1 MLRVENVAVSYR
13 EIPALKG
20 VSLEVRE
27 GEVVSVLG
35 PNGAGKTTLLRTVS
49 GLMRP
54 HEGGRITFLGERID
68 NAPPHQIVKKG
79 IVQVPEGRQIF
90 PDLTVLENLE
100 VGAVSDKDKA
110 RVRKKVDWVF
120 STFPE
125 LARRRGQ
132 KGGTLSGGEQQMLA
146 IGRALVCSP
155 RLIMLDEP
163 SMGLA
168 PVVVQ
173 RIFRI
178 IRDEIKNLGVT
189 ILLVEQNAFLSL
201 AVSDRAY
208 ILSQGE
214 IVLEGSVD
222 ELAQNEQ
229 VKKSYFG
236 GKGTRCQ

>member
-1 MLRVENVAVSYR
+1 MHIENVAVSYR

-35 PNGAGKTTLLRTVS
+35 PNGAGKTTLLRTIS

-54 HEGGRITFLGERID
+54 HDRGRITFGGERID
-68 NAPPHQIVKKG
+68 SAPPHRIVKKG

-100 VGAVSDKDKA
+100 VGAVTHRDKA
-110 RVRKKVDWVF
+110 RVRGNIDWVF

-155 RLIMLDEP
+155 RLVMLDEP

-178 IRDEIKNLGVT
+178 IRDEIRSLGVT
-189 ILLVEQNAFLSL
+189 ILLVEQNAFLSF

-214 IVLEGSVD
+214 IVLEGTVD
-222 ELAQNEQ
+222 ELARNEQ
-229 VKKSYFG
+229 VKDSYFRG
-236 GKGTRCQ
+236 RGARRE